1 MQPDERVRFF
11 LPVRKPPAVDEPC
24 AGRLLSL
31 LAGIVVVR
39 GGVGRGEPLVY
50 LFAEEVESLSS
61 PFISDR
67 EMLVDL
73 SNVGKRTVSGIY
85 IASVRERHRRSMQIC
100 RFLE

>member
-1 MQPDERVRFF
+1 MKPDERVRFF
-11 LPVRKPPAVDEPC
+11 VPVRKPPAVDEPC

-61 PFISDR
+61 PFTLLISDR
-67 EMLVDL
+67 EVLVDL
-73 SNVGKRTVSGIY
+73 NVGKRAVSGIY
-85 IASVRERHRRSMQIC
+85 IASVRERHQVDADLSVS
-100 RFLE
+100 